1 MRQYDFLLRSR
12 IGFLKIKA
20 PEDRMGHQAPDVKFL
35 QFKNPVS
42 FLFLVTQCV
51 NTKCKDVSHAT
62 VLPGNRVVVCCK
74 KHEQWKLAVYD
85 IQSGAELTNF
95 MLSELPSGMSSVL
108 LDRKLCLA
116 VSYL

>member
-1 MRQYDFLLRSR
+1 MTGVPKLWLQALALAIAHEPPGGISTTLLF
-12 IGFLKIKA
+12 IL
-20 PEDRMGHQAPDVKFL
+20 
-35 QFKNPVS
+35 FKDPPY
-42 FLFLVTQCV
+42 FLFVVTQCV
-51 NTKCKDVSHAT
+51 NTKCKDVSHLT

-85 IQSGAELTNF
+85 IQSGTETMSL

>member
-1 MRQYDFLLRSR
+1 M
-12 IGFLKIKA
+12 
-20 PEDRMGHQAPDVKFL
+20 
-35 QFKNPVS
+35 
-42 FLFLVTQCV
+42 
-51 NTKCKDVSHAT
+51 
-62 VLPGNRVVVCCK
+62 VVCCK

-85 IQSGAELTNF
+85 IKSGTEMMNL